1 MTSDRVKGLGIFKK
15 QTFTLENGTSVE
27 SKFPKTTYILIGM
40 LILMIIAGEV
50 TGFSWAMLIR
60 QGGEFWTIPKR
71 MFPID
76 LSYIDKVVPPLAE
89 TIQMSVLGSFIG
101 SLFAFPV
108 AFLAS
113 SNINHN
119 KPLLLIT
126 RGILTIFRTLPV
138 LVYASIFTVIY
149 GFGTFAGTI
158 SIMLFTFAIVSKI
171 LYDNIETLDLG
182 ALEALLATGCTK
194 PRAVMTAILP
204 VVMPTF
210 FSTALYSFEINIRYS
225 AILGYVGA
233 GGIGLLISEK
243 LGWRE
248 YQRFGTIFI
257 GLFIVVLAIESLSR
271 YLRRRLD

>member
-1 MTSDRVKGLGIFKK
+1 MNKNQVKGFGFFKK
-15 QTFTLENGTSVE
+15 QAFTLNNGKTVYSN
-27 SKFPKTTYILIGM
+27 FPSSTYIVLCV
-40 LILMIIAGEV
+40 LVLMVLSGYL
-50 TGFSWAMLIR
+50 TGFSWSELMR
-60 QGGEFWTIPKR
+60 NGGEFWTIPKR
-71 MFPID
+71 MIPID
-76 LSYIDKVVPPLAE
+76 INYIDKVIPPLAE

-101 SLFAFPV
+101 SILAFPV

-119 KPLLLIT
+119 KTVLLIT

-138 LVYASIFTVIY
+138 LVYASIFTVIF

-171 LYDNIETLDLG
+171 LYDNFETLDLG
-182 ALEALLATGCTK
+182 AFEVLLSTGCTK
-194 PRAVMTAILP
+194 TRAVLAAIFP
-204 VVMPTF
+204 VVLPTF
-210 FSTALYSFEINIRYS
+210 FSTALYSFEINVRYS

-248 YQRFGTIFI
+248 YDRFGTIFI
-257 GLFIVVLAIESLSR
+257 GLFIVVLGIESLSR
-271 YLRRRLD
+271 YLRRRLE

>member
-1 MTSDRVKGLGIFKK
+1 MSSDNVKGSGVFKK
-15 QTFTLENGTSVE
+15 QTFTLANGKTVE
-27 SKFPKTTYILIGM
+27 SRFPKTTYIVIGM
-40 LILMIIAGEV
+40 ILLMFAAGQV
-50 TGFSWAMLIR
+50 TGFSWAVLIR

-76 LSYIDKVVPPLAE
+76 LTFIDNVIPPLAE

-101 SLFAFPV
+101 SVLAFPI

-119 KPLLLIT
+119 KTLLVIT
-126 RGILTIFRTLPV
+126 RAILTVFRTLPV
-138 LVYASIFTVIY
+138 LVYASIFTVVY

-158 SIMLFTFAIVSKI
+158 SIMLFTFAIVTKI
-171 LYDNIETLDLG
+171 LYDNIETIDLG
-182 ALEALLATGCTK
+182 AFEALLATGCSK
-194 PRAVMTAILP
+194 PRAVLTAILP
-204 VVMPTF
+204 VVLPTF

-248 YQRFGTIFI
+248 YQKFGTIFI
-257 GLFIVVLAIESLSR
+257 GLFIVVLGIETLSR